1 MDRREQLRA
10 LVDSDSLELV
20 TEIIDK
26 IVFLEGKM
34 EELQQLPFI
43 RVHPDDASK
52 QRPTPAAKMYKEFLQ
67 QYINC
72 VKAVEYVIYR
82 DRRAEPGETE
92 ESPLREWFK
101 RHAGEGTYG
110 MDSG

>member
-52 QRPTPAAKMYKEFLQ
+52 QKPRPRKCTRSFYSS
-67 QYINC
+67 
-72 VKAVEYVIYR
+72 
-82 DRRAEPGETE
+82 T
-92 ESPLREWFK
+92 
-101 RHAGEGTYG
+101 
-110 MDSG
+110 

>member
-1 MDRREQLRA
+1 
-10 LVDSDSLELV
+10 
-20 TEIIDK
+20 
-26 IVFLEGKM
+26 
-34 EELQQLPFI
+34 
-43 RVHPDDASK
+43 
-52 QRPTPAAKMYKEFLQ
+52 MYKEFLQ